1 MKLFSQNR
9 NSRIDI
15 QEINQMARNPARFV
29 NDCEISYETQLL
41 ELVDR
46 VADTKGARIILLA
59 GPSSSGKTTTAHKI
73 ATYLQQEKKQAYVVS
88 LDDFYLGME
97 NYPKLPDGTPD
108 METVDA
114 LDVPLINETL
124 STLVKTG
131 KAVFPTF
138 DFENS
143 CRGKETNLIEV
154 GDEGFIVMEG
164 LHALNPRLV
173 ESLPPDACYR
183 AYVSTRTVY
192 MDGERE
198 VLAPKDARLI
208 RRMVRDHKF
217 RGRAAVKTLIGWE
230 DVLDGEEKYIYPF
243 RDTVDYKIDSSFD
256 YEGCIFHHY
265 VMPMISELKSAEN
278 YKGKVREIVDALVAF
293 EDIDFRFVPQKSLLR
308 EFIGDSV
315 F

>member
-1 MKLFSQNR
+1 
-9 NSRIDI
+9 
-15 QEINQMARNPARFV
+15 
-29 NDCEISYETQLL
+29 
-41 ELVDR
+41 
-46 VADTKGARIILLA
+46 
-59 GPSSSGKTTTAHKI
+59 
-73 ATYLQQEKKQAYVVS
+73 
-88 LDDFYLGME
+88 
-97 NYPKLPDGTPD
+97 
-108 METVDA
+108 
-114 LDVPLINETL
+114 
-124 STLVKTG
+124 
-131 KAVFPTF
+131 
-138 DFENS
+138 
-143 CRGKETNLIEV
+143 
-154 GDEGFIVMEG
+154 
-164 LHALNPRLV
+164 
-173 ESLPPDACYR
+173 
-183 AYVSTRTVY
+183 
-192 MDGERE
+192 